1 MIFWPPWAAWL
12 QSSHRYPAPDT
23 RRTWLR
29 SLSREVPI
37 PGGWRPRETL
47 NTATTSQRLRGEVR
61 ASARLVITSTN
72 CRGKCVAKCVAKL
85 REAESEQLH
94 REAQRGREGVPC
106 SLATSLT
113 SSWVQIRLALCLSFW
128 HNKNVFFYLYNIFK
142 QIINWLKYP
151 QFQGESLNVEL
162 TWRLLLTVIIIT
174 RLPMKCFSIRDTGT
188 SLTFWISTAQASI
201 SFNLW
206 RKIHR

>member
-61 ASARLVITSTN
+61 ASARLVITSTDY
-72 CRGKCVAKCVAKL
+72 RGKCVAKCVAKL

-113 SSWVQIRLALCLSFW
+113 SSWVQIRLALCLPFW
-128 HNKNVFFYLYNIFK
+128 HTKKFFFILFIQY
-142 QIINWLKYP
+142 
-151 QFQGESLNVEL
+151 FQTNNQL
-162 TWRLLLTVIIIT
+162 I
-174 RLPMKCFSIRDTGT
+174 K
-188 SLTFWISTAQASI
+188 ISTISGRIAQCRTDLEVTAYCDHYNSATNEMF
-201 SFNLW
+201 FNQRYRNFIDILDFY
-206 RKIHR
+206 RSGQHLI